1 MTIIKRFLWLLLL
14 LVSIIVTIIEG
25 VILGI
30 SYSLRFIGF
39 VLHEAFKWVCEV
51 VIRVASAFNFI
62 KVFRNR
68 ED

>member
-1 MTIIKRFLWLLLL
+1 MKIIKTFLWLLLL
-14 LVSIIVTIIEG
+14 LFSIVVTTIEG
-25 VILGI
+25 IILGI

>member
-1 MTIIKRFLWLLLL
+1 MKIIRTFLWLILLII
-14 LVSIIVTIIEG
+14 SIIATIIEG
-25 VILGI
+25 IILGI

-39 VLHEAFKWVCEV
+39 VLHEVFKWVCNFV
-51 VIRVASAFNFI
+51 VNIASAFNFI